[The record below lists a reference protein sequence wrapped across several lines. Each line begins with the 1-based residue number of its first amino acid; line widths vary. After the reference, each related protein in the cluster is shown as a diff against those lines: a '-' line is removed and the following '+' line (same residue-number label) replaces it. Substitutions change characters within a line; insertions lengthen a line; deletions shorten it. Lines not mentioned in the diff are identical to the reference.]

1 MSDPRSVREA
11 RREAAARLQ
20 AAGVASPGHDADAL
34 LAHVLGVDR
43 GRLALLEDL
52 SPAAAEE
59 YAALLARREA
69 REPLQHLVG
78 VAWFRHVELAV
89 GPGVFVPRPETE
101 LLAGWAIEAARS
113 AEHENRTCRVV
124 DLCTGS
130 GAVALALSVER
141 PDLELYAA
149 DLHPAALRCARANLL
164 DRAQVCVSDLF
175 AGLPSDLRGRV
186 DVATANVPYVPTG
199 ELGLLPPEAR
209 DHEPPSTHDGGEDG
223 LDVVRRVAK
232 QARDWLVPGGHVVVE
247 LNRRQVANARFA
259 VATAGLRPSV
269 VAEDEDGTVF
279 LAGRLG

>member
-1 MSDPRSVREA
+1 VTVLDDQRHRGVSARLRAAGCVFAEEEA
-11 RREAAARLQ
+11 RLLME
-20 AAGVASPGHDADAL
+20 ASPTTVGLDRL
-34 LAHVLGVDR
+34 VDR
-43 GRLALLEDL
+43 RCAG
-52 SPAAAEE
+52 
-59 YAALLARREA
+59 
-69 REPLQHLVG
+69 EPLEVLLGWAAFRGMRVG
-78 VAWFRHVELAV
+78 VTA
-89 GPGVFVPRPETE
+89 GVFVPRRRTE
-101 LLAGWAIEAARS
+101 LMVDVAAHLAPEGAV
-113 AEHENRTCRVV
+113 VV

-186 DVATANVPYVPTG
+186 EVATANVPYVPTG
-199 ELGLLPPEAR
+199 ELDLLPPEAR
-209 DHEPPSTHDGGEDG
+209 DHEPLSTHDGGEDG

-247 LNRRQVANARFA
+247 INRRQVASARFA